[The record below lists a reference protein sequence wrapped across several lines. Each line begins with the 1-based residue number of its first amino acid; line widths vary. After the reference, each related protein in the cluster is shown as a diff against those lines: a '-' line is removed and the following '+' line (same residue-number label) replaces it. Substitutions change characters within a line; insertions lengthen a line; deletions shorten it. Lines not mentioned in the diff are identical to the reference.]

1 VWDSTVKLCQSI
13 GSLWVCDSWL
23 LDTCLHKRHVYR
35 DLRTSQPGKLLSM
48 AEVPLAAVRA
58 VSGGTACA
66 AHVHERERGSMSKHV
81 YHVRN
86 ILLCCAVGL
95 VVLALNPLFATL
107 AIRAYID

>member
-1 VWDSTVKLCQSI
+1 
-13 GSLWVCDSWL
+13 
-23 LDTCLHKRHVYR
+23 
-35 DLRTSQPGKLLSM
+35 M

>member
-1 VWDSTVKLCQSI
+1 
-13 GSLWVCDSWL
+13 
-23 LDTCLHKRHVYR
+23 
-35 DLRTSQPGKLLSM
+35 
-48 AEVPLAAVRA
+48 
-58 VSGGTACA
+58 
-66 AHVHERERGSMSKHV
+66 MSKHV